1 MTRDA
6 LGDGSTAQIGRE
18 QINVPRST
26 LIKGLFPPNLLGVL
40 VTGFAYLVVGVLMLC
55 IYIGMVG
62 STSLFHNDLFALTW
76 PANLTG
82 VLLVAAL
89 IKPML
94 AHAQRLANL
103 TIRRTRGNHR
113 RALEI
118 FNRHT
123 KDITDLRLLA
133 LTIEQAVTL
142 ATDAEDVRLLVPS
155 DSRAQ
160 FVPVSE
166 RTSECWPPIR
176 LQASSPI
183 VTWMR
188 FHDNPLRREDLQA
201 GSLNLH
207 LPLQEYVVL
216 DNWRIRLLIPVK
228 HREELAGIVV
238 LAAKGS
244 GKPYSKEDLRLLQDE
259 LNQIA
264 PWVAN
269 ARLFAGASS
278 QISRLEQLLERAIR
292 GQEDERKRL
301 AMELHDS
308 PVQRLTG
315 AAYRLEACLENL
327 RRGNQNSAN
336 SDLKEAQKSLD
347 TTLEELRHTSAALH
361 PSQLDKVGRVRA
373 LASYVDAFER
383 NTGILI
389 SLRHNGSIPPMPDP
403 IELAVYRVVQESLS
417 NVRKHAHARNV
428 ELQIGLHNG
437 AFAATIKD
445 DGIGFEV
452 DDSRLDDN
460 LHLGLAGMG
469 ERAHMLGGTLGI
481 QSTVGAGTQITLLI
495 PDVEALGVFDED
507 SGPVIGVHRR

>member
-1 MTRDA
+1 MALASLLDIQDSCFLELSSLPAKDDA
-6 LGDGSTAQIGRE
+6 VVSLSPDPLPLTPLPG
-18 QINVPRST
+18 T
-26 LIKGLFPPNLLGVL
+26 LL
-40 VTGFAYLVVGVLMLC
+40 LC

-103 TIRRTRGNHR
+103 TIRWTRGNHR

-123 KDITDLRLLA
+123 KDITDLGLLA

-207 LPLQEYVVL
+207 LPLQEYVVP

-228 HREELAGIVV
+228 HREELAGIVI

-327 RRGNQNSAN
+327 RRGNQNSGEFG
-336 SDLKEAQKSLD
+336 S
-347 TTLEELRHTSAALH
+347 
-361 PSQLDKVGRVRA
+361 
-373 LASYVDAFER
+373 ER
-383 NTGILI
+383 
-389 SLRHNGSIPPMPDP
+389 SPEVVRHNPRGTAPHQCR
-403 IELAVYRVVQESLS
+403 LA
-417 NVRKHAHARNV
+417 
-428 ELQIGLHNG
+428 
-437 AFAATIKD
+437 
-445 DGIGFEV
+445 
-452 DDSRLDDN
+452 
-460 LHLGLAGMG
+460 
-469 ERAHMLGGTLGI
+469 
-481 QSTVGAGTQITLLI
+481 
-495 PDVEALGVFDED
+495 
-507 SGPVIGVHRR
+507 PVPTR

>member
-1 MTRDA
+1 MPRIA
-6 LGDGSTAQIGRE
+6 LIR
-18 QINVPRST
+18 
-26 LIKGLFPPNLLGVL
+26 GLFPLNLRGVLLKGFGYAVVGALMLGVYVGL
-40 VTGFAYLVVGVLMLC
+40 VASFNA
-55 IYIGMVG
+55 
-62 STSLFHNDLFALTW
+62 LFHNDISALTW
-76 PANLTG
+76 PANLAG

-89 IKPML
+89 LKPVV
-94 AHAQRLANL
+94 ARAQRLPNL
-103 TIRRTRGNHR
+103 PIRRTRGSYR

-155 DSRAQ
+155 GSGAQ
-160 FVPVSE
+160 FVPVSG
-166 RTSECWPPIR
+166 RTSENWPPIR

-201 GSLNLH
+201 GSLNLQ
-207 LPLQEYVVL
+207 LPPMEYVVL
-216 DNWRIRLLIPVK
+216 DNWRIQLLIPVK

-238 LAAKGS
+238 LAAKRS
-244 GKPYSKEDLRLLQDE
+244 RKPYSKGNLRLLQGA
-259 LNQIA
+259 LNRTA
-264 PWVAN
+264 LWVAN
-269 ARLFAGASS
+269 ARLFASASS

-315 AAYRLEACLENL
+315 AAYRLETCLENL

-336 SDLKEAQKSLD
+336 LDLKEAQRSLD
-347 TTLEELRHTSAALH
+347 ITLEELRHTSAALH
-361 PSQLDKVGRVRA
+361 PSQLDRVGLVKA
-373 LASYVDAFER
+373 LASYVDAFEH
-383 NTGILI
+383 NTGILT
-389 SLRHNGSIPPMPDP
+389 SLRHSGSIPTMLDQ
-403 IELAVYRVVQESLS
+403 IELAVYRVVQEALS
-417 NVRKHAHARNV
+417 NVRKHSHARNV

-437 AFAATIKD
+437 AFAATIRD
-445 DGIGFEV
+445 NGIGFEV
-452 DDSRLDDN
+452 DDSRLNDS
-460 LHLGLAGMG
+460 LHLGLAGME

-495 PDVEALGVFDED
+495 PDVEALGVFEED
-507 SGPVIGVHRR
+507 SGPVMGVHRK